1 MPSSAVRIFSEP
13 DEYAAAIR
21 ATRAELTVTARGDFV
36 AKLIR
41 IDFHRLWMQRFS
53 ENGPR
58 SYLHSAMTPG
68 RACITF
74 RTQSGP
80 RLFWSGVE
88 LQPTDITRHSE
99 GEDSH
104 QLSSRSASF
113 GAMSLP
119 VEDMASVGATMAGC
133 DLAPPPG
140 PLLIAAP
147 PTAMARLQRL
157 HMAAGQLAEETPE
170 IIANPDA
177 ARGLEQVL
185 IEAMIG
191 CLGKGEVGE
200 DGAAQRQHEL
210 IMRRFRKVVEENPD
224 QSLYLAEICKAIGV
238 SDRTLRL
245 CCQEHLGMGPKHYLL
260 LRRMQLARRA
270 LRETASSV
278 ATVTEIATRYG
289 FWHFGRFAAA
299 YRSVFGEMPSATL
312 NRPLA

>member
-36 AKLIR
+36 AKLIQ
-41 IDFHRLWMQRFS
+41 IDFQRLWMQRFA
-53 ENGPR
+53 ETAPR
-58 SYLHSAMTPG
+58 ILHSAMTPE

-74 RTQSGP
+74 RTRLGP

-88 LQPTDITRHSE
+88 LQPTNITRHSE

-104 QLSSRSASF
+104 QLSSSSACF

-147 PTAMARLQRL
+147 PMAMARLQRL

-191 CLGKGEVGE
+191 CLGPGEVGE
-200 DGAAQRQHEL
+200 DRVAQRRHEM
-210 IMRRFRKVVEENPD
+210 IMRRFRRVGGGK
-224 QSLYLAEICKAIGV
+224 SRSAALHTG
-238 SDRTLRL
+238 TLRGDRGIGPDIA
-245 CCQEHLGMGPKHYLL
+245 GMLPGTPRDEPQTIPDVAAHASGAAD
-260 LRRMQLARRA
+260 LA
-270 LRETASSV
+270 
-278 ATVTEIATRYG
+278 
-289 FWHFGRFAAA
+289 
-299 YRSVFGEMPSATL
+299 
-312 NRPLA
+312 